1 MTAETT
7 TALTLFALCL
17 APIVLVETTIAV
29 FNHYQRK
36 RERHLQTAKTL
47 IQWNDTMKKTT
58 LLTTTK

>member
-17 APIVLVETTIAV
+17 APIVIVETTIAV

-36 RERHLQTAKTL
+36 REEQDRYKPLKH
-47 IQWNDTMKKTT
+47 
-58 LLTTTK
+58 